1 MDFKYFGKTENAK
14 LLLIPGLG
22 VSYEIFSPLISR
34 LEKDFCIIVVQV
46 DGFILNK
53 YSHNIGKNL
62 KKKKKI
68 TQ

>member
-46 DGFILNK
+46 DGVKCHSYVPARCRNQIKSL
-53 YSHNIGKNL
+53 I
-62 KKKKKI
+62 I
-68 TQ
+68 